1 MLAYNGDDKEHL
13 RRLTNCLVKASL
25 NDPLANETHGDG
37 WGIVAI
43 TSNNLIHYRS
53 LLPIFKD
60 ENLEKILNL
69 LDGEMKVIIHAR
81 QASDKKLVSPYY
93 SHPYLESTPKSTL
106 FLAHNGTVDKYKLG
120 SMLGIDPTHMV
131 DSELVAKYL
140 ATYDVKEVVKLQDFT
155 QSALNLLIMEINR
168 IDRSSTIYF
177 YNYYRKDR
185 ITRKEEYYKL
195 YFNKGAVYSSSL
207 AYAGCEKGEEVKF
220 GNLGEL

>member
-1 MLAYNGDDKEHL
+1 
-13 RRLTNCLVKASL
+13 
-25 NDPLANETHGDG
+25 
-37 WGIVAI
+37 
-43 TSNNLIHYRS
+43 
-53 LLPIFKD
+53 
-60 ENLEKILNL
+60 
-69 LDGEMKVIIHAR
+69 
-81 QASDKKLVSPYY
+81 
-93 SHPYLESTPKSTL
+93 
-106 FLAHNGTVDKYKLG
+106 KLG

-207 AYAGCEKGEEVKF
+207 AYTGCEKGEE
-220 GNLGEL
+220 